1 MNNDPYSILGV
12 SPNASDEEIK
22 AAYRKLA
29 KKYHPDLNNGSAE
42 AEKKMREINQAYTE
56 LIKNKNYSNSS
67 SYGNSNRQGGN
78 PFSGNYQNGSGQG
91 YDFGEFDFFDFFN
104 TFSQQQ
110 QQQQNSRTTYRT
122 ERKAQDDPR
131 LADAEEAILGGRSRQ
146 ALQILDSMIHRSAEW
161 HYLYAKAS
169 LNLGNRVTALKEA
182 RTAVQLDPDC
192 GDYRDLLERLQAGN
206 TQYQTF
212 GQSQGYQ
219 SQLCSNPC
227 LTCLAANVLLNC
239 FCGRRFLCC

>member
-1 MNNDPYSILGV
+1 MNKDPYSILGV
-12 SPNASDEEIK
+12 SPGASDDEIK

-56 LIKNKNYSNSS
+56 LIKNKNNTYNTSYSGNTGQNYNPFNG
-67 SYGNSNRQGGN
+67 SYQGGT
-78 PFSGNYQNGSGQG
+78 GQG
-91 YDFGEFDFFDFFN
+91 FDFGEFDFFDFFN

-110 QQQQNSRTTYRT
+110 QRQSTYRN
-122 ERKAQDDPR
+122 ERKAHDDPR

-146 ALQILDSMIHRSAEW
+146 AIQILESMNYRNAEW
-161 HYLYAKAS
+161 HYLYARAN
-169 LNLGNRVTALKEA
+169 LNIGNRVTALREA

-192 GDYRDLLERLQAGN
+192 ADYRDLLDRIQAGN
-206 TQYQTF
+206 AQYHTF

-227 LTCLAANVLLNC
+227 LTCFAANILFNC
-239 FCGRRFLCC
+239 CCGRGFFCC